1 MRIIVIGGGVIG
13 VTSAYWLRLAG
24 HEVVLVE
31 QEVEAGRG
39 VSAGN
44 GGQLSYAYVE
54 PLAGPDLW
62 TKFPTILLG
71 LDSAVRMRPDLSMG
85 SIRWGLSF
93 LRHCVGARQSESL
106 KGLLMLASE
115 SHRALAELLNDV
127 PLQFDY
133 AAAGKL
139 ILYRDAKALDGAGKL
154 AEIKRQYGFRIEVLD
169 RDRCLALDPALG
181 RYGNPFA
188 GGRLRAGGC
197 GRRLR
202 QVYPRALR
210 PPARRDGRRDA
221 EQHARHAFEDDGRP
235 RRRCRTRRRGGAG
248 RCRRAGQR
256 HRRAAPGRHRRPQAA
271 DRAGEGLQ
279 HHAPARPEAPVVS
292 LTDRAEKIVFA
303 HLGHRLRAAAFA
315 DLDGWSPAINPKRA
329 QQLLALA
336 RQLFPMAADWSQ
348 PTPVWAGQ
356 RPMTPSGVPLIG
368 ASGVPGPLSE
378 CRPRRLGLDACVR
391 RGEAARRIDRIISL
405 GRLTRR

>member
-24 HEVVLVE
+24 HEVTLIE
-31 QEVEAGRG
+31 QEVEAGHG

-62 TKFPTILLG
+62 TKFPAILLG
-71 LDSAVRMRPDLSMG
+71 LDSAVRMRPDLSRD

-93 LRHCVGARQSESL
+93 LRHCIGARQSESL

-115 SHRALAELLNDV
+115 SHRALAELLSDV

-154 AEIKRQYGFRIEVLD
+154 AEIKRQYGFRIEILD
-169 RDRCLALDPALG
+169 RARCLALDPALG
-181 RYGNPFA
+181 NYGNGFA
-188 GGRLRAGGC
+188 GGVYAPEDAAGDC
-197 GRRLR
+197 GKFT
-202 QVYPRALR
+202 RALCEHLR
-210 PPARRDGRRDA
+210 EAMGV
-221 EQHARHAFEDDGRP
+221 EVLSS
-235 RRRCRTRRRGGAG
+235 TRVTHLKTMAG
-248 RCRRAGQR
+248 RVAGVELDGEEELADAVVLANGIDAPR
-256 HRRAAPGRHRRPQAA
+256 LAATV
-271 DRAGEGLQ
+271 GLRLPIEPVKGYSIT
-279 HHAPARPEAPVVS
+279 APARPDAPAVS

-315 DLDGWSPAINPKRA
+315 DLDGWSPAINPERA
-329 QQLLALA
+329 QQLLSLA
-336 RQLFPMAADWSQ
+336 RHLFPMAADWNKAE
-348 PTPVWAGQ
+348 PVWAGQ

-368 ASGVPGPLSE
+368 ASGVPGLYLNAGHGGLGWTLA
-378 CRPRRLGLDACVR
+378 CGAAKRLAG
-391 RGEAARRIDRIISL
+391 IIE
-405 GRLTRR
+405 

>member
-24 HEVVLVE
+24 HEVVLIE
-31 QEVEAGRG
+31 QEVEAGHG

-62 TKFPTILLG
+62 TKFPAILLG
-71 LDSAVRMRPDLSMG
+71 LDSAVRMRPDLSVD

-106 KGLLMLASE
+106 KGLLMLAAE
-115 SHRALAELLNDV
+115 SHRALAELLSDV

-139 ILYRDAKALDGAGKL
+139 ILYRDGKALEARASWRRSRSSTDSASRSST
-154 AEIKRQYGFRIEVLD
+154 ARAASRSIPRSAATAIRS
-169 RDRCLALDPALG
+169 PAASMRRRMRPAIAPSSPARSTSICATRWAWRRTSSTRVTHLKTM
-181 RYGNPFA
+181 
-188 GGRLRAGGC
+188 GGRVAGVELDTEEELADAVVLANGIDAPRLAATVGLRLPIEPVKG
-197 GRRLR
+197 
-202 QVYPRALR
+202 YSI
-210 PPARRDGRRDA
+210 
-221 EQHARHAFEDDGRP
+221 
-235 RRRCRTRRRGGAG
+235 T
-248 RCRRAGQR
+248 
-256 HRRAAPGRHRRPQAA
+256 
-271 DRAGEGLQ
+271 
-279 HHAPARPEAPVVS
+279 APARPEAPVVS

-315 DLDGWSPAINPKRA
+315 DLDGWSPAVNPKRA

-336 RQLFPMAADWSQ
+336 RHLFPMAAHWNEAE
-348 PTPVWAGQ
+348 PVWAGQ

-368 ASGVPGPLSE
+368 ESGVPGLYLNAGHGGLGWTLA
-378 CRPRRLGLDACVR
+378 CGAAKRLA
-391 RGEAARRIDRIISL
+391 SL
-405 GRLTRR
+405 IE

>member
-24 HEVVLVE
+24 HDVALIE
-31 QEVEAGRG
+31 QDVEAGRG

-62 TKFPTILLG
+62 TKFPAILLG
-71 LDSAVRMRPDLSMG
+71 LDSAVRMRPDLSRD

-106 KGLLMLASE
+106 KELLMLASE
-115 SHRALAELLNDV
+115 SHRALAELLSDV

-133 AAAGKL
+133 AAAGRL
-139 ILYRDAKALDGAGKL
+139 ILYRDAESLDGAGRL
-154 AEIKRQYGFRIEVLD
+154 AEIKRQYGFRIEILD
-169 RDRCLALDPALG
+169 RGRCLALDPALE

-188 GGRLRAGGC
+188 GGVYAPEDAAGDC
-197 GRRLR
+197 AKFTRTL
-202 QVYPRALR
+202 YEHL
-210 PPARRDGRRDA
+210 RDA
-221 EQHARHAFEDDGRP
+221 MGVETHSSTRVTHLKTMGGRVAGVELDTEERLADAVVLANGIDAP
-235 RRRCRTRRRGGAG
+235 RL
-248 RCRRAGQR
+248 
-256 HRRAAPGRHRRPQAA
+256 AATV
-271 DRAGEGLQ
+271 GLNLPIEPVKGYSIT
-279 HHAPARPEAPVVS
+279 APARPEAPTVS

-303 HLGHRLRAAAFA
+303 RLGSRLRAAAFA

-336 RQLFPMAADWSQ
+336 RRLFPMAADWSQ
-348 PTPVWAGQ
+348 AEPVWAGQ

-368 ASGVPGPLSE
+368 ASGVPGLYLNAGHGGLGWTLA
-378 CRPRRLGLDACVR
+378 CGAAKRLAGLV
-391 RGEAARRIDRIISL
+391 S
-405 GRLTRR
+405 